1 MTTNWMDDPSLVHID
16 KEKLLFLQSLVF
28 ESQNLSKEQLLPFL
42 MAIAKRG
49 KDNNITFTDDEMNAI
64 TTVIRSHATPEEID
78 KINKLM
84 ALRKSRTTR

>member
-1 MTTNWMDDPSLVHID
+1 MTTNWMEDPSLVHID

-49 KDNNITFTDDEMNAI
+49 KDNNITFTD
-64 TTVIRSHATPEEID
+64 EEID

>member
-49 KDNNITFTDDEMNAI
+49 KDNNITFTDDEMNVI
-64 TTVIRSHATPEEID
+64 TAVIRSHAAPAEID

>member
-42 MAIAKRG
+42 MAIAKKG
-49 KDNNITFTDDEMNAI
+49 KDNNITFTEDEMNTIIA
-64 TTVIRSHATPEEID
+64 VIRNHAAPEEID

-84 ALRKSRTTR
+84 ALWKSRTTR

>member
-1 MTTNWMDDPSLVHID
+1 MTTNWMDDPSLIHID

-64 TTVIRSHATPEEID
+64 TAVIRSHAAPEEID